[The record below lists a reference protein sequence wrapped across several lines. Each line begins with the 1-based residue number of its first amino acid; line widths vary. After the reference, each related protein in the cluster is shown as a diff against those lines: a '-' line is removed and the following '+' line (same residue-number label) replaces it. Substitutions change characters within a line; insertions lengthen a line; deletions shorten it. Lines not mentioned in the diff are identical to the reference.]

1 MMMLWWG
8 WTLLCLA
15 IVLAYTH
22 RFFGRVF
29 RWLPL
34 LCAICVLRWMI
45 VPFDAQDVVG
55 HSVQYLDVFNGQVP
69 SIGDSTFY
77 PSLQIVWYLFGR
89 LSSDGLD
96 PRVFSSVAGGLS
108 ILFLTLKN
116 QDRNDNAQ
124 YKIAW
129 FTLGWL
135 VFLPELLFWSH
146 SMYNVIFP
154 FLMLCIGI
162 RLAEEQRWVGLS
174 AAMALAVAWRLE
186 TVLFWGYLLFYL
198 PIWDWRVMLR
208 SLLGTCG
215 TLVLLSSMSVP
226 GQGEYWDSIAYN
238 WWLVDFYYS
247 YVWALAVGLL
257 LMRKSTVPLVGWSLL
272 WLLGHH
278 VALSTFNDFSSRHV
292 LVTAAVVSQ
301 IWTSVWRENRSM
313 WVKLLFLSAIGGNG
327 YDLWQQQGKMKSDET
342 AFIEEVRTG
351 VSVPSLTLT
360 QAHSRG
366 CAWIVEVEPLSFHA
380 TQPTRS
386 HFNLLDSREVHGLLL
401 EYGCVDWCYTIQD
414 WAWTELGV
422 QDRAVRIE
430 QMFEWAP
437 VAMIKAGDAECL
449 LRTMK
454 VGTSTD
460 LDFEH
465 TH

>member
-15 IVLAYTH
+15 IVLVHSH
-22 RFFGRVF
+22 RFLHRVF
-29 RWLPL
+29 QWLPL
-34 LCAICVLRWMI
+34 LCAICVFRWMI

-77 PSLQIVWYLFGR
+77 PSLQIVWYLLGR
-89 LSSDGLD
+89 LSYDSLD

-108 ILFLTLKN
+108 IVFLTLKN
-116 QDRNDNAQ
+116 QDRKDNSQ
-124 YKIAW
+124 SKIAW
-129 FTLGWL
+129 LSLGWL
-135 VFLPELLFWSH
+135 VLLPELLFWSH

-154 FLMLCIGI
+154 FLLLCMGV
-162 RLAEEQRWVGLS
+162 RLAEERQWVGLS
-174 AAMALAVAWRLE
+174 AAMAIAVAWRLE

-198 PIWDWRVMLR
+198 PIWDWRVMLK
-208 SLLGTCG
+208 SLLGTSV

-226 GQGEYWDSIAYN
+226 GQGEYWESIAHN
-238 WWLVDFYYS
+238 WWLVDFYDS
-247 YVWALAVGLL
+247 FVWAFGAGLI

-272 WLLGHH
+272 WLVGHH
-278 VALSTFNDFSSRHV
+278 LALSTFNDFSSRHV
-292 LVTAAVVSQ
+292 LVTAIVVSQ
-301 IWTSVWRENRSM
+301 IWTSVWIENRPL
-313 WVKLLFLSAIGGNG
+313 WGKLFLMLAIGGNA
-327 YDLWQQQGKMKSDET
+327 YNLWRHQGKMKADEPEFERAVLSDVT
-342 AFIEEVRTG
+342 IPT
-351 VSVPSLTLT
+351 LTLT

-366 CAWIVEVEPLSFHA
+366 CAWIVEVEPFSFHT

-386 HFNLLDSREVHGLLL
+386 HFNLLDPLEVDGLLL

-430 QMFEWAP
+430 QLFKWAP
-437 VAMIKAGDAECL
+437 VAMVRAGGAECL
-449 LRTMK
+449 LRTME
-454 VGTSTD
+454 VNEVTG